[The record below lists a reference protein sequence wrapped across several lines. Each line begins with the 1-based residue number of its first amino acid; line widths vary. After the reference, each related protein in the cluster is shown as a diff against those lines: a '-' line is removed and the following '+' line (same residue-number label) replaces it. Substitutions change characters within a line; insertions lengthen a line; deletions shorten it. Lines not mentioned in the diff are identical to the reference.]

1 VTNLQNYTATTV
13 GRRLNSLFLFTMKN
27 LLFLAMLCV
36 MGASYAQILSLS
48 GNYEGM
54 NLFVSNPIKSDGYG
68 YCIDK
73 VLVNGNILPASIQT
87 EHFEIDL
94 RLFQLKKG
102 DEVFVELEHGEGCT
116 PSFVNPEVLLPFST
130 FEITAI
136 SATSDGKITWSTKN
150 ESGKLAFDVEQ
161 YKWNRW
167 VAAAE
172 VLGKG
177 QKTTNSYSIDIIPTS
192 GENTIR
198 VSQTDNTGIK
208 RSSKSI
214 TFTSKSK
221 SLTLSPVK
229 VKTAVYFKAEQVAT
243 KTKYEVYDAFGNL
256 LKKGYADHIDCSD
269 LLSGIYLVNF
279 DNKTEKIIK
288 Y

>member
-1 VTNLQNYTATTV
+1 MRLLPL
-13 GRRLNSLFLFTMKN
+13 RPCLNSLFLFIMKFLTLIA
-27 LLFLAMLCV
+27 LLAAL
-36 MGASYAQILSLS
+36 GTNHAQILSLS
-48 GNYEGM
+48 GHYEGM

-94 RLFQLKKG
+94 SLFQLKKG

-136 SATSDGKITWSTKN
+136 SATSDGKISWSTKN
-150 ESGKLAFDVEQ
+150 ESGKLAFEIEQ
-161 YKWNRW
+161 FKWNRW
-167 VAAAE
+167 VVAAE

-177 QKTTNSYSIDIIPTS
+177 QKTTNAYSLEIIPCS
-192 GENTIR
+192 GENKIR
-198 VSQTDNTGIK
+198 VSQTDNTGNT
-208 RSSKSI
+208 RSSKTI
-214 TFTSKSK
+214 TFTSKLKAVS
-221 SLTLSPVK
+221 LSPVK
-229 VKTAVYFKAEQVAT
+229 VKSTVYFKAEQIAV

-256 LKKGYADHIDCSD
+256 LKKGFADHIDCAD
-269 LLSGIYLVNF
+269 LLSGIYLVNY
-279 DNKTEKIIK
+279 DNKMEKIIK